1 MGRLEKGMVIISVIL
16 VIILSGA
23 LGLFLWNESKQ
34 PLTMETEAQLGEKEE
49 ALGEQLGEKEEAL
62 GEQLGEK
69 KEALGEQLGEK
80 EEASKG
86 EGAWKD
92 KKDSTED
99 DAQDDAQ
106 DDGNLKDDQDTKEP
120 LESND
125 TENGKMGEPVLIFAG
140 DVMPGNM
147 VRNNY
152 MSFGLDGILTKEL
165 QEELQQADASII
177 NQEFPFSNRG
187 TPAQEKEYTFRIHPS
202 FVSILTELGVDAVSL
217 ANNHALDYGKE
228 ALTDTFETLEEAG
241 IPYAG
246 AGETRDRAAQPVY
259 LECQGKTVG
268 LLAAS
273 RVIPEISWNVE
284 NQQPGM
290 LCTYDSA
297 ALTEAIKQARP
308 NCDFLAVY
316 VHWGV
321 EKQEHPEEYQRGLAQ
336 AYIDAGADLVVGSHP
351 HVPQGIEYYQGKPI
365 VYSLGN
371 FIFNPQM
378 EGTYVLK
385 VFLQEEG
392 GCQLKLIP
400 VAASDALTRQLTGQE
415 GTEVLNYIEQI
426 SYGVSVGADGIVSE
440 GGGQ

>member
-16 VIILSGA
+16 IIILSGA

-49 ALGEQLGEKEEAL
+49 A
-62 GEQLGEK
+62 
-69 KEALGEQLGEK
+69 
-80 EEASKG
+80 SKG

-92 KKDSTED
+92 KKDSPED

-106 DDGNLKDDQDTKEP
+106 DDENLKDDQDTKEP

-125 TENGKMGEPVLIFAG
+125 TENGKMGEPVLLFAG

-336 AYIDAGADLVVGSHP
+336 TYIDAGADLVVGSHP

-415 GTEVLNYIEQI
+415 GTEVLNYLEQI